1 MRRAHL
7 GGVLAVN
14 CSCRALARQG
24 QQLAANR
31 VRGRCKAV
39 AQICSHLH
47 GNNLY
52 MKHLCIVPATLRG
65 RHLQLSGDDLVYC
78 MFT

>member
-1 MRRAHL
+1 MRTAHL
-7 GGVLAVN
+7 RGVLVVN

-31 VRGRCKAV
+31 VCGRCKAV

-47 GNNLY
+47 RHNLY
-52 MKHLCIVPATLRG
+52 EKHLCITPVTLRG
-65 RHLQLSGDDLVYC
+65 RHLQL
-78 MFT
+78 